1 MSRVLVT
8 GASGFIGR
16 RLLPVLVAGGHSV
29 VAATRRPE
37 ALGDLGTKVIL
48 LNLADRKTFAA
59 LPRDVDVVV
68 HAAAGRLDS
77 ETNWNG
83 IAEMVRVNM
92 LGTLNM
98 LEYSESCGIKR
109 FVYCSTMSVYALPQP
124 VPICEDGPTYPAQG
138 LDSFYGISKLGGELV
153 CARLQQEGRL
163 ACQCL
168 RLGRVYGPEESP
180 QSLLSLW
187 VREASE
193 GKEIVVYSDGERSM
207 DFIYIDDVIRGIIA
221 AIESNWAGGVLNLGS
236 GVETTWRRLAEAIV
250 EVFSPPEAPARVRYV
265 SAVNSKSRSLDVSQR
280 QTVLGFLPRLSLKD
294 GLLSWRS
301 SNSSPIS
308 GQSMKPQGSSLSNI
322 QRHG

>member
-1 MSRVLVT
+1 
-8 GASGFIGR
+8 
-16 RLLPVLVAGGHSV
+16 LLPVLVAGGHSV

-37 ALGDLGTKVIL
+37 ALGDLGTEVVL

-68 HAAAGRLDS
+68 HAAARRLDS
-77 ETNWNG
+77 EKNWDG
-83 IAEMVRVNM
+83 IVEMVRVNT

-124 VPICEDGPTYPAQG
+124 VPIREDGPTYPAQG

-193 GKEIVVYSDGERSM
+193 GKEIVVYSDGERSL

-250 EVFSPPEAPARVRYV
+250 EVFSPPDSPAPVRYV
-265 SAVNSKSRSLDVSQR
+265 PTGNRTRCYLDISQAR
-280 QTVLGFLPRLSLKD
+280 TALGFVPRYSLKD
-294 GLLSWRS
+294 GLLDWRAS
-301 SNSSPIS
+301 KFARTS
-308 GQSMKPQGSSLSNI
+308 GQLVKQHGSSVSGI
-322 QRHG
+322 QRDD